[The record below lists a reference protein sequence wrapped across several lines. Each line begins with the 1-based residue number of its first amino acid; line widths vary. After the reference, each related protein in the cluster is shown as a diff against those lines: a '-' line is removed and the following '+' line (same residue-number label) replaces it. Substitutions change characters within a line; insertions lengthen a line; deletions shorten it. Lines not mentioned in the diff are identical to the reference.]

1 MPADRR
7 GMARTGWHI
16 GASLALLTLLLA
28 SPLYNAQI
36 DAADSHRAETA
47 LDRYLAK
54 PDSSYSWKL
63 VSQHRR
69 PGATT
74 FVIALKSQTWRRPGE
89 VSKPVWTH
97 WVTLV
102 RPDQARAGTA
112 FLFVGGGDDK
122 DPQPTKAPQR
132 VVDLALGTKTV
143 VAEVSNV
150 PNQPL
155 AFVDSKRHGRYEDD
169 LVAYSRV
176 KFMMTG
182 DEEWLVRLAMVKSG
196 VRAMDCI
203 QEFLASADGG
213 GLKVDKFVVSGA
225 SKRGWT
231 TWLIGATD
239 PRVVAIIPLVI
250 DALNS
255 EAITRHHFEAYGF
268 FSAAL
273 KDYVH
278 HGLFPYRVGTL
289 EYQKVLAIEDPYNY
303 RDRPRLQ
310 IPKYLINAAGD
321 QFFLPDNS
329 QFYFADMPA
338 EKHLRYVPNAKHNLK
353 NSDALASLQAFYQAV
368 LDGRD
373 RPRYSWKKQADGSLS
388 ISVQDPPREVHLWQ
402 ATNRYVRDFRLDAI
416 GSAWHSTPLKPDAD
430 GTYPA
435 RVAKPES
442 GFTAFFVELVY
453 DSGGQ
458 YPLKFTTGVS
468 VVPDVLP
475 YRWSAAFNKNAARD
489 YLDVPLVF

>member
-1 MPADRR
+1 MPACRR
-7 GMARTGWHI
+7 LLVRKRLEISATI
-16 GASLALLTLLLA
+16 ALLSLGLSAPA
-28 SPLYNAQI
+28 SAG
-36 DAADSHRAETA
+36 ETA

-54 PDSSYSWKL
+54 PDPSYSWQL
-63 VSQHRR
+63 VSHQRQHD
-69 PGATT
+69 ATT
-74 FVIALKSQTWRRPGE
+74 FVIALRSQTWRSADE
-89 VSKPVWTH
+89 VKKPVWTH
-97 WVTLV
+97 WLTLV

-112 FLFVGGGDDK
+112 FLFIGGGSDR
-122 DPQPTKAPQR
+122 DPQPTKASQR

-143 VAEVSNV
+143 VAEITNV

-155 AFVDSKRHGRYEDD
+155 AFADSIRHGRSEDD

-176 KFMMTG
+176 KFMITG

-196 VRAMDCI
+196 IRAMDCI
-203 QEFLASADGG
+203 EEFLASADGG
-213 GLKVDKFVVSGA
+213 KLKVDKFVVAGG

-239 PRVVAIIPLVI
+239 PRVVAIVPLVI

-268 FSAAL
+268 FSSAL

-278 HGLFPYRVGTL
+278 HGLFPYRVGTP

-329 QFYFADMPA
+329 QFYFAELPP

-353 NSDALASLQAFYQAV
+353 HSDALESLQAFYQAV
-368 LDGRD
+368 IDGHP
-373 RPRYSWKKQADGSLS
+373 RPTYSWQKQADGSLTVS
-388 ISVQDPPREVHLWQ
+388 SQDRPLEVSLWQ
-402 ATNRYVRDFRLDAI
+402 ATNRHARDFRLDLI
-416 GSAWHSTPLKPDAD
+416 GKAWHSSPLEPDSQ
-430 GTYPA
+430 GVYLG
-435 RVAKPES
+435 RVAPPKS

-453 DSGGQ
+453 DSGGK
-458 YPLKFTTGVS
+458 YPFKFTTGVS

-475 YRWSAAFNKNAARD
+475 YKWSTAATTKARRD
-489 YLDVPLVF
+489 YLDILDAPFVF